1 MAAKCLDRLKDGYR
15 LDGNYIK
22 VAWATNKGINKDRR
36 IKQYWNVDVGCTYI
50 PFTELDT
57 IRVNTNDFVKWAE
70 GGLVDEDSIPEKYLD
85 LYKKQVLQNSANTV
99 DSNSSKSQEGACG
112 VEKQSEQTSKDH
124 DMDLDTD
131 DDHDKAT
138 TASKPA
144 GLEPAQQQQQPFQP
158 SFMPQNAAIFKIPIQ
173 LQSAPPGLMQNNF
186 NSQLQFAQAIAQ
198 AKNPYLSTINP
209 FGQFFN
215 ANQVL
220 SGPPPPPPPA
230 SSPSAQQ
237 KANAQFQ
244 QFHFSDAQLNET
256 ENKPATDDPGV
267 ANGISSTTMA
277 NGAANNNNNNGFGMK
292 TLLPIY
298 NFAQP
303 GAQGGQQ
310 LMQPLQ
316 LQQTHLVDLFKHQQ
330 GLENSLAGVRQF
342 GMPNQHLI
350 PHFQLIQ
357 RPILMAKPG
366 GKPGL
371 QPPPPNALNP
381 GLLRH
386 IGLMQTAG
394 VGNPG
399 AIHFQTIPLQSQAQ
413 AMSEDEFKQA
423 IGGQQQQ
430 TTSPPTANATN
441 ILQNQAQFGDL
452 AQLNNSKS

>member
-1 MAAKCLDRLKDGYR
+1 
-15 LDGNYIK
+15 
-22 VAWATNKGINKDRR
+22 
-36 IKQYWNVDVGCTYI
+36 
-50 PFTELDT
+50 
-57 IRVNTNDFVKWAE
+57 
-70 GGLVDEDSIPEKYLD
+70 
-85 LYKKQVLQNSANTV
+85 
-99 DSNSSKSQEGACG
+99 
-112 VEKQSEQTSKDH
+112 
-124 DMDLDTD
+124 MDLDTD

-144 GLEPAQQQQQPFQP
+144 SLEPAQQQQQQQTFQP

-186 NSQLQFAQAIAQ
+186 NSQLQFAQALAQ
-198 AKNPYLSTINP
+198 ANKNPYLNTMNP
-209 FGQFFN
+209 FGQFFS

-220 SGPPPPPPPA
+220 SAPPPPPPPPTS

-237 KANAQFQ
+237 KANAHPFQ
-244 QFHFSDAQLNET
+244 QFHFGDAQANET
-256 ENKPATDDPGV
+256 ENKPAADDSGV
-267 ANGISSTTMA
+267 VNGISSTTVA
-277 NGAANNNNNNGFGMK
+277 NGAANNNNNNNGFGMK

-342 GMPNQHLI
+342 GIPNQHLI

-413 AMSEDEFKQA
+413 AMSEEEFKQA